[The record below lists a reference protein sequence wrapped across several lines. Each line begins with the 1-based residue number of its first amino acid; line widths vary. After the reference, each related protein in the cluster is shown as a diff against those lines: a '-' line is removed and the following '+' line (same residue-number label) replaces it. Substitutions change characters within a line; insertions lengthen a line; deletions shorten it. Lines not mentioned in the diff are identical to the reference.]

1 MGSSDAWDPK
11 MKSEVCPEASQ
22 AEEKDSDVLWDGKG
36 LPRAGGIRL

>member
-1 MGSSDAWDPK
+1 